1 MTKVY
6 IERAL
11 RDACGLPP
19 LDGRLTAQVRASAT

>member
-11 RDACGLPP
+11 REACGLAP
-19 LDGRLTAQVRASAT
+19 LDGRLTAQVRASAI

>member
-11 RDACGLPP
+11 RDACALDP
-19 LDGRLTAQVRASAT
+19 LAGRLSAQVRASVG

>member
-11 RDACGLPP
+11 REVCGLPP
-19 LDGRLTAQVRASAT
+19 LDGRLTAQVRASAI